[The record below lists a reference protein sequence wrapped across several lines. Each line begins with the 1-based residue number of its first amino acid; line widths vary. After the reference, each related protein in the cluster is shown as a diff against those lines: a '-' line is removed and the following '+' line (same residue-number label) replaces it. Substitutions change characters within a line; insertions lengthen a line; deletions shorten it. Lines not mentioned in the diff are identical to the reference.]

1 MRKFFVAAI
10 SVAVAVAA
18 FAVISQA
25 GTGESNTSWELNL
38 KPNKVKK
45 PAGIDTVVVPSK
57 VDDQGTADTD
67 DDVWTPAS
75 KNTVHLPDGSAVDT
89 SAAPRCKLTPSE
101 VGSGEQ
107 CPNKTR
113 VGDGAATVVVGG
125 TPVGSGGQRQGGSKL
140 NATIEAFNTKSSLL
154 LVVQPCAPGTG
165 PTSGQDC
172 QPAGDPTV
180 LEGTWSKAA
189 TKPTLTVPTPQSL
202 LAVGIIVQRFA
213 LVTDKETKTVKQN
226 GKEVLKSLVLTPEKC
241 GGKWKTRDNA
251 DYVDGTSQAIKDS
264 QKCKKPA

>member
-10 SVAVAVAA
+10 AAAVAVAG

-25 GTGESNTSWELNL
+25 GTGEGNTSFDFKL

-45 PAGIDTVVVPSK
+45 PAAIDTVVLPSK
-57 VDDQGTADTD
+57 VDDQGTADTG

-75 KNTVHLPDGSAVDT
+75 QNKVHLPNGSAVDT

-101 VGSGEQ
+101 VGSGKQ
-107 CPNKTR
+107 CPSKTR

-125 TPVGSGGQRQGGSKL
+125 TPIGSGGQRQGGSML

-154 LVVQPCAPGTG
+154 LIVQPCAPGTG
-165 PTSGQDC
+165 PSSGQDC
-172 QPAGDPTV
+172 DPAGDPTV
-180 LEGTWSKAA
+180 LEGTWSKVA

-213 LVTDKETKTVKQN
+213 LSTDKETKTVKQK
-226 GKEVLKSLVLTPEKC
+226 GKEVLKSLVLTPEEC
-241 GGKWKTRDNA
+241 GGKWKTRDDA
-251 DYVDGTSQAIKDS
+251 KYVDGTSQTIKDN